1 MHRPRRGRENAGLQI
16 APTLKQDVWN
26 APNSVMDNVSRLEGQ
41 VFSLRFELQNVDNLF
56 LDWTYSPV
64 MNRVKRGLDVEV
76 TIKLKE
82 WTEDTVLELLWT
94 SMGSTDRKGSRP
106 LVSDST
112 GCRKAGDPFGRLQDR
127 QPGRCHPKRRGPA
140 AGEPGELRDTAMLL
154 QVQCDSYGISGPEY
168 QQNKDGGVL
177 TISNFHTGVYGC
189 FEKVPKTTDHVFRL
203 LGSGELA
210 AEQAAKPGGEE
221 RNDAGRELSAEPAAR
236 PDRARSD
243 YFGNGGLTTQCQKGG
258 TC

>member
-1 MHRPRRGRENAGLQI
+1 
-16 APTLKQDVWN
+16 
-26 APNSVMDNVSRLEGQ
+26 
-41 VFSLRFELQNVDNLF
+41 
-56 LDWTYSPV
+56 
-64 MNRVKRGLDVEV
+64 
-76 TIKLKE
+76 
-82 WTEDTVLELLWT
+82 
-94 SMGSTDRKGSRP
+94 
-106 LVSDST
+106 
-112 GCRKAGDPFGRLQDR
+112 
-127 QPGRCHPKRRGPA
+127 
-140 AGEPGELRDTAMLL
+140 MLL

-236 PDRARSD
+236 PDRLQGD
-243 YFGNGGLTTQCQKGG
+243 YFGNGELTTECQKGDVLTWTFFCRDESG
-258 TC
+258 VGYEFFLEEWTVEQDGLSPNAQGAEWPKLTWD

>member
-112 GCRKAGDPFGRLQDR
+112 GVPESWRSLWAAPGSSAWTLPSKTARPGGRRAWGAEGHCHAAAGPMRFLRHKRTRVSTKQR
-127 QPGRCHPKRRGPA
+127 RRGA
-140 AGEPGELRDTAMLL
+140 YDFEF
-154 QVQCDSYGISGPEY
+154 SYRR
-168 QQNKDGGVL
+168 V
-177 TISNFHTGVYGC
+177 
-189 FEKVPKTTDHVFRL
+189 RL
-203 LGSGELA
+203 Y
-210 AEQAAKPGGEE
+210 
-221 RNDAGRELSAEPAAR
+221 RES
-236 PDRARSD
+236 S
-243 YFGNGGLTTQCQKGG
+243 
-258 TC
+258 